1 MPMDKI
7 MKKLLLPCLI
17 LFVAVLGCSKFRE
30 LAGGSSNSSGGG
42 TGGSSKG
49 TATSGADPKA
59 DVIEASKKFL
69 TIPSYTAH
77 MQGSGSQG
85 DLKYQLEYSQPDKY
99 HMTYQGG
106 PGSGMEMIAIG
117 SNMYTKMGGKWM
129 KSPGDA
135 KAIGSSRD
143 AFTDEGLKTLSD
155 VTFDGNDTVDGRS
168 AQVYKYKNVTPTGG
182 FGYNCKMW
190 VSSDKGLP
198 MKLVCEYDNGMLKQ
212 MTVTYDLETPVTIE
226 API

>member
-1 MPMDKI
+1 
-7 MKKLLLPCLI
+7 MKKLLLPCVI
-17 LFVAVLGCSKFRE
+17 LFIAVLGCSKFKE
-30 LAGGSSNSSGGG
+30 LTGGLAGNSNSSSGGSSS
-42 TGGSSKG
+42 GSS
-49 TATSGADPKA
+49 TAGADPKA
-59 DVIEASKKFL
+59 DVVAASKKFL

-117 SNMYTKMGGKWM
+117 TNMYTKMGGKWM

-143 AFTDEGLKTLSD
+143 AFSDEGLKTLSS
-155 VTFDGNDTVDGRS
+155 VTFDGNDTIDGRS
-168 AQVYKYKNVTPTGG
+168 AQVYRYKNVTPMGG
-182 FGYNCKMW
+182 YGYSCKMW
-190 VSSDKGLP
+190 VSAEKGLP
-198 MKLVCEYDNGMLKQ
+198 IKLECDYDNGVLKQ

-226 API
+226 PPM

>member
-1 MPMDKI
+1 
-7 MKKLLLPCLI
+7 
-17 LFVAVLGCSKFRE
+17 
-30 LAGGSSNSSGGG
+30 
-42 TGGSSKG
+42 
-49 TATSGADPKA
+49 
-59 DVIEASKKFL
+59 
-69 TIPSYTAH
+69 

-117 SNMYTKMGGKWM
+117 TNMYTKMGGKWM

-143 AFTDEGLKTLSD
+143 AFSDEGLKTLSS
-155 VTFDGNDTVDGRS
+155 VTFDGNDTIDGRS
-168 AQVYKYKNVTPTGG
+168 AQVYRYKNVTPMGG
-182 FGYNCKMW
+182 YGYSCKMW
-190 VSSDKGLP
+190 VSAEKGLP
-198 MKLVCEYDNGMLKQ
+198 IKLECDYDNGVLKQ

-226 API
+226 PPIN

>member
-1 MPMDKI
+1 
-7 MKKLLLPCLI
+7 MKKLLLPCVI
-17 LFVAVLGCSKFRE
+17 LFIAMLGCSKFKE
-30 LAGGSSNSSGGG
+30 LTGGLAGNSNSSSGGSSS
-42 TGGSSKG
+42 GSS
-49 TATSGADPKA
+49 TAGADPKA
-59 DVIEASKKFL
+59 DVIAASKKFL

-106 PGSGMEMIAIG
+106 PGSGVEMIAIG

-143 AFTDEGLKTLSD
+143 AFSDEGLKTLSS
-155 VTFDGNDTVDGRS
+155 VTFDGNDTIDGRS
-168 AQVYKYKNVTPTGG
+168 AQVYRYKNVTPMGG
-182 FGYNCKMW
+182 YGYGCKMW
-190 VSSDKGLP
+190 VSAEKGLP
-198 MKLVCEYDNGMLKQ
+198 IKLECDYDNGVLKQ

-226 API
+226 PPM